1 MITLTLKTTA
11 TILNAKLADN
21 SNLEFCG
28 VSIDTRTLQPGNL
41 YVAIQGA
48 ALDGHE
54 YVAAAKQ
61 AGAVAVVVSHKV
73 EVELPQIL
81 VSDTTIA
88 LGQLAR
94 YWRQQF
100 SFPIVGITGSCGKT
114 TTTQMTGSIL
124 GEVGPTLVPDGNR
137 NNQWGV
143 PLTLFR
149 LNAEHRFA
157 VIEMGADRPGEI
169 KYLASIVR
177 PDVAI
182 ITNVAPVHLQVSEG
196 VGFGSIDGVFNEKS
210 EIYKAL
216 LPSGTAIVCTDDYF
230 YPQWQSLL
238 AKQTVLSFGY
248 KNAAVSA
255 THLQVN
261 ANIQYSFTLTTPSG
275 QVDIH
280 LSSLGRHNIVNALAA
295 SAAALALEVPL
306 TKIQAG
312 LAHVPTVARR
322 MIRLAAKKG
331 AVLIDDSYNSNLK
344 SALAVLEMLADHKS
358 VTVAIFGDMR
368 EIGEQSAAFHR
379 QVGAYAKQLGINHF
393 YAYGTEAQMMAK
405 GFGVGAKHFTDQDA
419 LIADVQWHLNQDTL
433 LVVKGS
439 LGMKMDYI
447 VKALQQEQN

>member
-11 TILNAKLADN
+11 KILNAQLADTPDI
-21 SNLEFCG
+21 EFSG
-28 VSIDTRTLQPGNL
+28 VSIDTRTLQPENL
-41 YVAIQGA
+41 YVAIQGTT
-48 ALDGHE
+48 LDGHDF
-54 YVAAAKQ
+54 VAAAQ
-61 AGAVAVVVSHKV
+61 RAGAVAAIVRRKIDV
-73 EVELPQIL
+73 EFPQIL
-81 VSDTTIA
+81 VADTTIA

-114 TTTQMTGSIL
+114 TTTQMTGAIL
-124 GEVGPTLVPDGNR
+124 GEVGATLVPDGNR

-149 LNAEHRFA
+149 LNAAHRFA

-169 KYLASIVR
+169 KYLASIVQ

-196 VGFGSIDGVFNEKS
+196 VGFGSIEGVFNEKS

-216 LPSGTAIVCTDDYF
+216 SPSGTAIVCTDDYF

-238 AKQTVLSFGY
+238 GNQTVLSFGY

-255 THLQVN
+255 TYLQAN
-261 ANIQYSFTLTTPSG
+261 AKMQYSFTLTTPNG
-275 QVDIH
+275 KVDIQ
-280 LSSLGRHNIVNALAA
+280 LSSLGRHNVVNALAA
-295 SAAALALEVPL
+295 STAALALKIPL
-306 TKIQAG
+306 IKIQIG

-322 MIRLAAKKG
+322 MIRLAAKKD

-344 SALAVLEMLADHKS
+344 SALAVLEMLADHKG
-358 VTVAIFGDMR
+358 VTVVIFGDMR
-368 EIGEQSAAFHR
+368 EIGEQSAVFHQ
-379 QVGAYAKQLGINHF
+379 QVGEYAKQLGINHF
-393 YAYGTEAQMMAK
+393 YAYGMEARMMAK
-405 GFGVGAKHFTDQDA
+405 GFGVGAEHFTDQDA
-419 LIADVQWHLNQDTL
+419 LIEDVQQYLNQDTL

-447 VKALQQEQN
+447 VKALQQEQT